1 MSLQDP
7 LSDMFTRIRNGQQR
21 LKQSV
26 SMPGSEKKAAVARVL
41 EAEGYISGFETKS
54 EEGKPVLVVAL
65 KYFQGRGVIESIKRI
80 SKPSLRQYRGK
91 NELPKVIGCLGV
103 AIISTSQGVMTDKQA
118 REKGIGGEILCTVH

>member
-26 SMPGSEKKAAVARVL
+26 SRPGSEKKAAVARVL
-41 EAEGYISGFETKS
+41 EAEGYISGFETKT

-91 NELPKVIGCLGV
+91 NELPKVIGGLGV

>member
-26 SMPGSEKKAAVARVL
+26 SMPGSEKKVAVAKVL
-41 EAEGYISGFETKS
+41 EAEGYISGFETKTQ
-54 EEGKPVLVVAL
+54 EGKPILVVTL
-65 KYFQGRGVIESIKRI
+65 KYFQGKGVIESIKRI

-91 NELPKVIGCLGV
+91 NELPKVIGGLGV

-118 REKGIGGEILCTVH
+118 RKKGIGGEILCTVH

>member
-21 LKQSV
+21 LKLSV
-26 SMPGSEKKAAVARVL
+26 TMPGSEKKVAVAKVL
-41 EAEGYISGFETKS
+41 EAEGYISGFETKMDR
-54 EEGKPVLVVAL
+54 GKSVLVVTL
-65 KYFQGRGVIESIKRI
+65 KYFNGKGVIESIKRI
-80 SKPSLRQYRGK
+80 SKPSLRQYCGQSA
-91 NELPKVIGCLGV
+91 LPKVLGGLGV

>member
-21 LKQSV
+21 LKKSV
-26 SMPGSEKKAAVARVL
+26 SMPESKKKVAVAKVL
-41 EAEGYISGFETKS
+41 EAEGYISGFETKT
-54 EEGKPVLVVAL
+54 EEGKSILVVVL
-65 KYFQGRGVIESIKRI
+65 KYFQGRGVIESIRRM

-91 NELPKVIGCLGV
+91 TELPKVIGGLGV
-103 AIISTSQGVMTDKQA
+103 AIVSTSQGVMTDKQA

>member
-26 SMPGSEKKAAVARVL
+26 SMPGSKKKAAVARVL

-91 NELPKVIGCLGV
+91 NELPKVIGGLGV

>member
-21 LKQSV
+21 LKKSV
-26 SMPGSEKKAAVARVL
+26 SMPESKKKVAVAKVL
-41 EAEGYISGFETKS
+41 EAEGYISGFETKT
-54 EEGKPVLVVAL
+54 EEGKSILVVVL
-65 KYFQGRGVIESIKRI
+65 KYFQGRGVIESIKRM

-91 NELPKVIGCLGV
+91 TELPKVIGGLGV
-103 AIISTSQGVMTDKQA
+103 AIVSTSQGVMTDKQA

>member
-1 MSLQDP
+1 MSMSDP
-7 LSDMFTRIRNGQQR
+7 IADMFTRIRNGQQR

-80 SKPSLRQYRGK
+80 SKPSLREYRGK
-91 NELPKVIGCLGV
+91 NELPKVIGGLGL